1 MWPASTYHPLV
12 RLRAVPGLFL
22 RPHAWATAERPSSG
36 PGADLPR
43 GGELEITVDVSAGTT
58 TMFIRGQLDL
68 VTMPLLAE
76 QLTRVLA
83 ARPARLVLDLTRTG
97 FLDCGSARLIATAS
111 QYLPPGQR
119 VVLRRPAPGIR
130 RIFELT
136 RLDVN
141 CDIEG

>member
-1 MWPASTYHPLV
+1 MWPTSTYHPLV
-12 RLRAVPGLFL
+12 LLRSVPGLFI
-22 RPHAWATAERPSSG
+22 R
-36 PGADLPR
+36 PR
-43 GGELEITVDVSAGTT
+43 GGEAEITVDVSAGTT

-111 QYLPPGQR
+111 RSLPPGQR

-130 RIFELT
+130 RVFELT
-136 RLDVN
+136 GLDVH

>member
-22 RPHAWATAERPSSG
+22 RPHAWAASG
-36 PGADLPR
+36 TGADLPR

-83 ARPARLVLDLTRTG
+83 AKPARLVLDLTRTG

-111 QYLPPGQR
+111 RSLPPGQR
-119 VVLRRPAPGIR
+119 IVLRRPAPGIR
-130 RIFELT
+130 RVVELT
-136 RLDVN
+136 GLDVN